1 MSGAG
6 LPDRM
11 RVVACR
17 GGGTLEIEERPVP
30 RPGAGEVV
38 LELRVCGL
46 CGTDLFKLTS
56 GRVHDGQVLGHEL
69 VGTVAAVGGGVR
81 QVRAGDRVVVPHHV
95 ACGRCPLCRRG
106 ARTMCSEFK
115 RNLMDPGG
123 FAEFVRIGEPAVR
136 HAMRQVPADVRDAAA
151 SFMEPAACVLRGV
164 DKAMVT
170 VDSGSA
176 VVLGAGSMG
185 LLHLLVLRAVR
196 PGLRVV
202 VCDPDV
208 HRRGVAS
215 RLGAY
220 TVCGSDPEELD
231 EAVRRASDGL
241 GADAAFDTVGGSVPL
256 RSALEALRPGGT
268 VVLFAHAA
276 ESETAGFELNPM
288 FSRELKVVATY
299 SGTVEEQERIATLIF
314 SHRLDASALV
324 SHRMP
329 LDRIGEAVELAR
341 ERRAMKVLMTPGATG

>member
-1 MSGAG
+1 
-6 LPDRM
+6 
-11 RVVACR
+11 
-17 GGGTLEIEERPVP
+17 
-30 RPGAGEVV
+30 
-38 LELRVCGL
+38 
-46 CGTDLFKLTS
+46 
-56 GRVHDGQVLGHEL
+56 
-69 VGTVAAVGGGVR
+69 
-81 QVRAGDRVVVPHHV
+81 
-95 ACGRCPLCRRG
+95 
-106 ARTMCSEFK
+106 
-115 RNLMDPGG
+115 
-123 FAEFVRIGEPAVR
+123 VR

-276 ESETAGFELNPM
+276 ESETAGFDLNPM
-288 FSRELKVVATY
+288 FTRELKVVATS